1 MLLKNPDFHGISS
14 VFLARKRYSSLKAL
28 VHFTNVTEL
37 NARGEADV
45 VHLDDPFFT
54 IEARCEESACGWD
67 IRMHIYI

>member
-1 MLLKNPDFHGISS
+1 M
-14 VFLARKRYSSLKAL
+14 KAL

-67 IRMHIYI
+67 IRMHIYILAITVDDLYIDIISHR

>member
-1 MLLKNPDFHGISS
+1 
-14 VFLARKRYSSLKAL
+14 LARKRYSSLKAL

-54 IEARCEESACGWD
+54 IEARCEVSACGWD
-67 IRMHIYI
+67 IKMHIYIALV